1 MSCFSYWSGCRTGR
15 RHCRLQPSSGAKAAA
30 ARLLGDHFWF
40 LRVGREGN
48 RLPQPRA
55 SAYNHRGL
63 AYRHSGGL
71 ADAIEDYSAAIAINP
86 VYALAYN
93 NRGYVYEAQG
103 RKEDAIADFKACFFS
118 IRR

>member
-1 MSCFSYWSGCRTGR
+1 
-15 RHCRLQPSSGAKAAA
+15 
-30 ARLLGDHFWF
+30 
-40 LRVGREGN
+40 
-48 RLPQPRA
+48 
-55 SAYNHRGL
+55 
-63 AYRHSGGL
+63 L